1 MAHELCVKTA
11 PAVSGPFFWRFCTPL
26 SEAHMVV
33 GSWTL
38 ALWGPRECSDSPRLP
53 PTALAPSLPYLGG
66 MGSPRGMLAPTL
78 WCTTTARKR
87 LNGRFWGHCVGVAGG
102 APRRVQAVASSGGGP
117 SRVISH
123 PGQHRFWW
131 NGGNLF
137 VLEARDQRCSVQKR
151 LKRVPA
157 GRLGRARSR
166 AFVGRLGTRAAC
178 HASQTC

>member
-11 PAVSGPFFWRFCTPL
+11 PAVSGPFFWRFCTSHVGAPTPWSSWAWARWWPL
-26 SEAHMVV
+26 ARRAPPPLHQNRRCPGWYMTLDGPPPEEA
-33 GSWTL
+33 
-38 ALWGPRECSDSPRLP
+38 LP
-53 PTALAPSLPYLGG
+53 PGVLG
-66 MGSPRGMLAPTL
+66 MPRGQ
-78 WCTTTARKR
+78 KR

-102 APRRVQAVASSGGGP
+102 APRRVGGRASSDGGP
-117 SRVISH
+117 SRVINH

-131 NGGNLF
+131 NGGEPR
-137 VLEARDQRCSVQKR
+137 VLEARGQHCSVQKR

-166 AFVGRLGTRAAC
+166 AFVGRFGTRAAY